1 MESFKNGSKEYTF
14 QTSLNDDVLVESS
27 AIGSSKLNPLSYGG
41 DDADEFDDSM
51 LIVAKRSL
59 SRA

>member
-1 MESFKNGSKEYTF
+1 MESFKNGFKEYTF
-14 QTSLNDDVLVESS
+14 QTSLNDEILGSS
-27 AIGSSKLNPLSYGG
+27 TTIGSSKPNPVSYAG